1 MNSKIHATAAT
12 AISICDDA
20 GIAGRCTVEA
30 IAPCLLK
37 GNVLLS
43 ECSIEINQPG
53 IAEECSAVATSHGQ
67 HIGFKP
73 FHHQVTIEGC

>member
-1 MNSKIHATAAT
+1 MTSKTHATAAT
-12 AISICDDA
+12 ASILDDA

-30 IAPCLLK
+30 ITQCLLK

-43 ECSIEINQPG
+43 ECSIEINQSG
-53 IAEECSAVATSHGQ
+53 IAEECSAVATLYGQ

-73 FHHQVTIEGC
+73 FHHH

>member
-12 AISICDDA
+12 AFSTCDDA

-37 GNVLLS
+37 GNVLFG

-53 IAEECSAVATSHGQ
+53 VAKECSADATLHGQ
-67 HIGFKP
+67 HIVFKP
-73 FHHQVTIEGC
+73 FHHH